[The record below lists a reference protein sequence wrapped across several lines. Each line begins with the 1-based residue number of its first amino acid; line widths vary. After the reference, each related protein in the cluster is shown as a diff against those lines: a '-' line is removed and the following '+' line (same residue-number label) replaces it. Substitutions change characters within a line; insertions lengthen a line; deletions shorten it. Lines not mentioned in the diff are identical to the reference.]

1 MQGKGKGNKMKP
13 KKERPEFDQHIVDL
27 ARVTRVTE
35 GGKHLSF
42 RACVVIGDRNGRVG
56 FGVEKGPDVQIA
68 VEKAVNQA
76 KKNIIRVPLVSE
88 SIPHRVEAKYKAAKV
103 MLKPAPKGSGVIAG
117 SAIRVILEMA
127 GVPNASSKMLGKTSN
142 KIANVKAV
150 FQALQS
156 FNYRSLNGRKQK
168 ERVDADVTVPEE
180 KVEALK
186 AKTGIQDDAPQA
198 KTTAKP
204 AARTVRKAAPKKA

>member
-1 MQGKGKGNKMKP
+1 MQPGKGKGKMRP
-13 KKERPEFDQHIVDL
+13 KKEKPEFDQHIVDL

-42 RACVVIGDRNGRVG
+42 RACVVIGDRNGRVA
-56 FGVEKGPDVQIA
+56 FGVDKGPDVQIA

-76 KKNIIRVPLVSE
+76 KKNMIRIPLINE
-88 SIPHRVEAKYKAAKV
+88 TIPHRVEAKFKAAKV
-103 MLKPAPKGSGVIAG
+103 MIKPAPKGSGVIAG

-150 FQALQS
+150 FAALQDFS
-156 FNYRSLNGRKQK
+156 HRALEGRKQK
-168 ERVDADVTVPEE
+168 ERIDAPVVVTEE
-180 KVEALK
+180 KVEAVQ
-186 AKTGIQDDAPQA
+186 AKEGVQDDMAAKKPVARAPR
-198 KTTAKP
+198 KTAY
-204 AARTVRKAAPKKA
+204 KKA

>member
-1 MQGKGKGNKMKP
+1 MQQGKGKGKMHP

-35 GGKHLSF
+35 GGKHMSF
-42 RACVVIGDRNGRVG
+42 RACVVIGDRNGRVS
-56 FGVEKGPDVQIA
+56 FGIDKGPDVQIA

-76 KKNIIRVPLVSE
+76 KKNMIRIPLVNGT
-88 SIPHRVEAKYKAAKV
+88 IPHRVEAKYKAAKI
-103 MLKPAPKGSGVIAG
+103 MLKPAPQGSGIIAG

-150 FQALQS
+150 FKALEGFTHRVRETKKAPTNTS
-156 FNYRSLNGRKQK
+156 PEAVAAPAVESKPVASEKPKKAPARAPRK
-168 ERVDADVTVPEE
+168 
-180 KVEALK
+180 KVEAK
-186 AKTGIQDDAPQA
+186 A
-198 KTTAKP
+198 
-204 AARTVRKAAPKKA
+204 

>member
-1 MQGKGKGNKMKP
+1 MQGKGRGKMKP
-13 KKERPEFDQHIVDL
+13 RKEKPEFDQHVVDL

-35 GGKHLSF
+35 GGKHMSF

-56 FGVEKGPDVQIA
+56 FGIDKGPDVQIA

-76 KKNIIRVPLVSE
+76 KKSIIRVPMINE
-88 SIPHRVEAKYKAAKV
+88 TIPHRVEAKYKAAKI
-103 MLKPAPKGSGVIAG
+103 MMKPAPRGSGIIAG

-150 FQALQS
+150 FKAFEGFTQRTLPA
-156 FNYRSLNGRKQK
+156 RK
-168 ERVDADVTVPEE
+168 ERTMDAALSTAAPKEE
-180 KVEALK
+180 SKQEVSSAS
-186 AKTGIQDDAPQA
+186 P
-198 KTTAKP
+198 
-204 AARTVRKAAPKKA
+204 KAAPAKAGTRAPRKKAGAKA